1 MSTRNLIINT
11 IVFSISCLIM
21 IGNLNFSFYLNS
33 FGEDSNNENFL
44 LETIEVSILR
54 SIASNI
60 CPSLVLIFTNFYMD
74 LLPQTVEKLRFWMP
88 FFTKFSSYTIILFLN
103 FLIFMSKNTNFR
115 SDRFVCREDQAAYNL
130 LVFVLKH

>member
-103 FLIFMSKNTNFR
+103 FQIFMSKNENFR
-115 SDRFVCREDQAAYNL
+115 YKKFTT
-130 LVFVLKH
+130 K